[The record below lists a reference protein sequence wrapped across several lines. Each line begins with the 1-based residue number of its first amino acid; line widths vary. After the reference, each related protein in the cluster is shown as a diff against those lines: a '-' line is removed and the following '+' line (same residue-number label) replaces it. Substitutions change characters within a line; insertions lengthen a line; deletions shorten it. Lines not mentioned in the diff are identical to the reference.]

1 MDADRGRGNVK
12 EVAKIIVAILLI
24 VIAWKLLKFAIGIA
38 IGIAVVGLVI
48 YGGVKLFDATKRIK

>member
-1 MDADRGRGNVK
+1 MK

-24 VIAWKLLKFAIGIA
+24 VIAWKLLKFALGLA

-48 YGGVKLFDATKRIK
+48 YGGVKLFDGTKRIK